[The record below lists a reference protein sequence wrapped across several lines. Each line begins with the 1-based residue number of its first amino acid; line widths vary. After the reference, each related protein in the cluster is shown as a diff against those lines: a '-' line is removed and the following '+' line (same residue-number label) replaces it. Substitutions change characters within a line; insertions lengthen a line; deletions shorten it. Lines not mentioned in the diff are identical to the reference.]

1 MTSSVNSNVVEKHVP
16 ARHDISIL
24 ERFAVR
30 IRRRETPFYDRLY
43 RLAKALK
50 QIEMPFWRPLFRLLY
65 YERHVRRMAW
75 FNFFRVAYYQPLF
88 KARCDKV
95 GRSFVLTDRGMPV
108 VMGHLRLVL
117 GDSVAISSVTT
128 FAGSKLADDP
138 VLEIGDGTQ
147 IGHQSVITVGERV
160 TIGKHCMIASR
171 TFIAGADNHPID
183 PIKRRTEPEAKSSLR
198 PITIGDDVW
207 VATGSTVYKGVTI
220 GSGSVVAAGSV
231 VTRNVPPYTVVAGNP
246 ARVVYR
252 IPRPSPTASAKD

>member
-1 MTSSVNSNVVEKHVP
+1 MSNASDVMAKDLG
-16 ARHDISIL
+16 ARSDISVF
-24 ERFAVR
+24 ERLAVK
-30 IRRRETPFYDRLY
+30 IRRHETPFYDRLY
-43 RLAKALK
+43 RLGKAVK
-50 QIEMPFWRPLFRLLY
+50 RVEMPFWRPFFRLLY
-65 YERHVRRMAW
+65 YERSGRRMAW
-75 FNFFRVAYYQPLF
+75 HNLTRVLYYEPLF
-88 KARCDKV
+88 KSRCDRV
-95 GRSFVLTDRGMPV
+95 GERFMITDRGMPV
-108 VMGHLRLVL
+108 VMGHLRIVL
-117 GDSVAISSVTT
+117 GNDCQISSVTT

-147 IGHQSVITVGERV
+147 IGHQSVITVGQRV

-198 PITIGDDVW
+198 PITIEDDVW

-220 GSGSVVAAGSV
+220 GRGSVVAAGSI

-252 IPRPSPTASAKD
+252 IPRPSNQA